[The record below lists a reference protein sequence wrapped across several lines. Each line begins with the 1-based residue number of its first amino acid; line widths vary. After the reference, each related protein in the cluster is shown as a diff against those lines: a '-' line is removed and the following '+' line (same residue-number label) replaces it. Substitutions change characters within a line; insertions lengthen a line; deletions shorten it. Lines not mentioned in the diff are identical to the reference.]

1 MPLAS
6 VQYPG
11 NGTNR
16 LFSVPFPYILRA
28 HVKVYLG
35 YDVAA
40 GTGTQLLDGTG
51 FTWLSDTQ
59 IQTTVGPATGAT
71 LTIIRKTP
79 NGSQL
84 VVWAPGSPPTPVD
97 LNTADLQS
105 LYVIQELADLSDVA
119 LITATDSV
127 NTVAT
132 VLPYEIVATVALI
145 PALPTSGKRIEVLDS
160 TGIQSLSPLTGVPAG
175 FVGGPGLPVKLIW
188 FAAGNTW
195 QWVSYSPI
203 DPDGRYAPIGTIGAY
218 PRATQ
223 SFTTVPLAQ
232 FEVADFTMNL
242 GKLAVLVSVQSSEA
256 SWIRLYRSSAQ
267 RAADSRSAPG
277 GPLQTIISMGDS
289 KPYSENVTTTA
300 DQTIIQNPAP
310 LLQGDSAGLV
320 YVRLIKQSVGSSAVT
335 LTISTLPQEL

>member
-1 MPLAS
+1 MALAS

-16 LFSVPFPYILRA
+16 LFSVPFPFILRA

-40 GTGTQLLDGTG
+40 GTGTQLLDGPG

-59 IQTTVGPATGAT
+59 IQATVAPAAGAT
-71 LTIIRKTP
+71 LTIIRQTP

-84 VVWAPGSPPTPVD
+84 VVWVAGSPPTPVD

-105 LYVIQELADLSDVA
+105 LYVIQELADLSDAA
-119 LITATDSV
+119 LITATIAV
-127 NTVAT
+127 QTVAT
-132 VLPYEIVATVALI
+132 VLPYEIIATVALI
-145 PALPTSGKRIEVLDS
+145 PASPTSDKRIEVLNS
-160 TGIQSLSPLTGVPAG
+160 AGIQLFSPLTGMPAG
-175 FVGGPGLPVKLIW
+175 FVGGPDLPAKLVW

-203 DPDGRYAPIGTIGAY
+203 NPDGRYAPIGTVGVY
-218 PRATQ
+218 PRATE
-223 SFTTVPLAQ
+223 SFTTASLAQ
-232 FEVADFTMNL
+232 FEVADFTMSL
-242 GKLAVLVSVQSSEA
+242 GKLAELVSVQASEA
-256 SWIRLYRSSAQ
+256 CWVRLYRSSAQ

-277 GPLQTIISMGDS
+277 GPLQSIIDLADN
-289 KPYSENVTTTA
+289 KPYSENVTTTEN
-300 DQTIIQNPAP
+300 QTIIQNPAP

-320 YVRLIKQSVGSSAVT
+320 YVRLIKRSSGTSAVT
-335 LTISTLPQEL
+335 LTITTLPQET